1 METRLN
7 VLKVYKKIIKIS
19 NGWKID
25 NHTLSSQGERNYIK
39 NEARDLFKLNKNVWV
54 NILNFYFT
62 QSSSIY

>member
-39 NEARDLFKLNKNVWV
+39 NEARDLFKLNKNV
-54 NILNFYFT
+54 
-62 QSSSIY
+62 